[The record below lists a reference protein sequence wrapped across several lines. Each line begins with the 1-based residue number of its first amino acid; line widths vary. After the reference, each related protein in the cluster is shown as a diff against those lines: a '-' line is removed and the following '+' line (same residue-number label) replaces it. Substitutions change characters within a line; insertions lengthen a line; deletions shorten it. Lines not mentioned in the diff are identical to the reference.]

1 MPDFGWHR
9 HRQNRRKGVDAAFM
23 LFERTAV
30 GDAGTVKRRA
40 EAQEALQS
48 PVAPARVGFY
58 GVDAAF
64 ML

>member
-1 MPDFGWHR
+1 
-9 HRQNRRKGVDAAFM
+9 VDAAFM
-23 LFERTAV
+23 LFERTAA
-30 GDAGTVKRRA
+30 GEAGTVKRRA

-48 PVAPARVGFY
+48 LWHHPVWGFY